1 MYNVKQIFSCTI
13 MSIILLSNI
22 CYASMHTVSTTISYE
37 LNESDTIQSVKNI
50 LNEEALKDLSNQVFT
65 KIKSES
71 VINNETVT
79 SDKILMHTESILR
92 IIEKKYRKENSNGKI
107 KVILSIAATINSEEI
122 EKIIKN
128 DTGKD
133 SGKTAKVKITEN
145 ADYYAGIGY
154 RLYRDNNSTK
164 ALEYFQKALAID
176 NNNAISH
183 WGLAKILY
191 RDNVSEKLKH
201 YKLFID
207 YASIIDYREEIV
219 ETLDEVEK
227 YGG

>member
-13 MSIILLSNI
+13 MSIILLSNL
-22 CYASMHTVSTTISYE
+22 CYASIHTVSTTISYE
-37 LNESDTIQSVKNI
+37 LNESDTI
-50 LNEEALKDLSNQVFT
+50 
-65 KIKSES
+65 
-71 VINNETVT
+71 
-79 SDKILMHTESILR
+79 H
-92 IIEKKYRKENSNGKI
+92 
-107 KVILSIAATINSEEI
+107 SEEI